1 MCVNLF
7 YAKKSK
13 DEQKH
18 TAIITLYKFNLYVQ
32 HKINPSKNSIQAHKK
47 HIQV

>member
-18 TAIITLYKFNLYVQ
+18 FIFKHKLRETPTHKPYVYVL
-32 HKINPSKNSIQAHKK
+32 IVFTVPNSRKS
-47 HIQV
+47 